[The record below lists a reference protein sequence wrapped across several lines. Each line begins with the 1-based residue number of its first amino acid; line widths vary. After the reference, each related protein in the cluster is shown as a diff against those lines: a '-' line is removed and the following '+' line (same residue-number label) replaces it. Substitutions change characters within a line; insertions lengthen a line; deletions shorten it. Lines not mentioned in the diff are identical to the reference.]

1 MQEKKSLIFQGI
13 SSTIIIVMLL
23 AAAVSYNGKLFGTK
37 TSELLKFKPK
47 EDTQIPIEQ
56 LLEAGYDN
64 YKLDNVSDGIW
75 NLVNSQGE
83 EQGKVITSIS
93 FSKKVYGYAGT
104 IPMLIFIN
112 SENII
117 EKIHLLDNYET
128 PRFIRSVVN
137 GGIVEQWIGKNINEA
152 LAHKNP
158 DFVSGATMSSD
169 AINISVRRSLL
180 ALQECNQSAF
190 SVIGEWNSKTWAAL
204 LVIMSG
210 VFMAFYTKHK
220 KLRVLQMVI
229 NTVVLGFY
237 CGQFISISLIVGW
250 LGNGV
255 NLIAK
260 ISLVL
265 MVILALIMPMLFNK
279 KQFYCMWLCPFG
291 SAQELAGKLTKT
303 KWNIPTGVAKYLKH
317 TRKVILVLLFALMWL
332 GVGFDI
338 ANYEPFA
345 AFLFG
350 HAGAIVTVIAI
361 LSIVLSLFVSR
372 PWCRFACPTGQLLR
386 WCQRITK

>member
-13 SSTIIIVMLL
+13 SSTIVIVMLL
-23 AAAVSYNGKLFGTK
+23 AAAVSYNGKLFGVK
-37 TSELLKFKPK
+37 TSELLKFNTN
-47 EDTQIPIEQ
+47 EDAQIPIEQ

-64 YKLDNVSDGIW
+64 YKLDKEVDGIW
-75 NLVNSQGE
+75 NLVNNQGE
-83 EQGKVITSIS
+83 EQGKVIKSIS

-112 SENII
+112 SENVI

-128 PRFIRSVVN
+128 PRFLRSVVN
-137 GGIVEQWIGKNINEA
+137 GGVVEQWIGINVSEA
-152 LAHKNP
+152 LGHKNP

-169 AINISVRRSLL
+169 AINISIRRSLL
-180 ALQECNQSAF
+180 ALQESNQSTF
-190 SVIGEWNSKTWAAL
+190 SVISEWNSKTWAAL
-204 LVIMSG
+204 LVIISG

-220 KLRVLQMVI
+220 NLRLLQMTI

-237 CGQFISISLIVGW
+237 CGQFISINLIIGW

-265 MVILALIMPMLFNK
+265 MVVLALIMPMFFNK
-279 KQFYCMWLCPFG
+279 KQFYCLWLCPFG
-291 SAQELAGKLTKT
+291 SAQELAGKISKT
-303 KWNIPTGVAKYLKH
+303 KWNIPAGVAKYLKH
-317 TRKVILVLLFALMWL
+317 TRKAILILLFALMWL

-361 LSIVLSLFVSR
+361 LSILLSVFVSR

>member
-13 SSTIIIVMLL
+13 SSTIVIVMLL
-23 AAAVSYNGKLFGTK
+23 AAAVSYNGKLFGVK
-37 TSELLKFKPK
+37 TSELLKFNTN
-47 EDTQIPIEQ
+47 EDAQIPIEQ

-64 YKLDNVSDGIW
+64 YKLDKEVDGIW
-75 NLVNSQGE
+75 NLVNNQGE
-83 EQGKVITSIS
+83 EQGKVIKSIS

-112 SENII
+112 SENVI

-128 PRFIRSVVN
+128 PRFLRSVVN
-137 GGIVEQWIGKNINEA
+137 GGVVEQWIGKNVSEA
-152 LAHKNP
+152 LVHKNP

-169 AINISVRRSLL
+169 AINISIRRSLL
-180 ALQECNQSAF
+180 ALQESNQSTF
-190 SVIGEWNSKTWAAL
+190 SVISEWNSKTWAAL
-204 LVIMSG
+204 LVIISG

-220 KLRVLQMVI
+220 NLRLLQMTI

-237 CGQFISISLIVGW
+237 CGQFISINLIIGW

-265 MVILALIMPMLFNK
+265 MVVLALIMPMFFNK
-279 KQFYCMWLCPFG
+279 KQFYCLWLCPFG
-291 SAQELAGKLTKT
+291 SAQELAGKISKT
-303 KWNIPTGVAKYLKH
+303 KWNIPAGVAKYLKH
-317 TRKVILVLLFALMWL
+317 TRKAILILLFALMWL

-361 LSIVLSLFVSR
+361 LSILLSVFVSR

>member
-13 SSTIIIVMLL
+13 SSTIVIVMLL
-23 AAAVSYNGKLFGTK
+23 AAAVSYNGKLFGVK
-37 TSELLKFKPK
+37 TSELLKFNTN
-47 EDTQIPIEQ
+47 EDAQIPIEQ

-64 YKLDNVSDGIW
+64 YKLDKEVDGIW
-75 NLVNSQGE
+75 NLVNNQGE
-83 EQGKVITSIS
+83 EQGKVIKSIS

-112 SENII
+112 SENVI

-128 PRFIRSVVN
+128 PRFLRSVVN
-137 GGIVEQWIGKNINEA
+137 GGVVEQWIGINVSEA
-152 LAHKNP
+152 LGHKNP

-169 AINISVRRSLL
+169 AINISIRRSLL
-180 ALQECNQSAF
+180 ALQESNQSTF
-190 SVIGEWNSKTWAAL
+190 SVISEWNSKTWAAL

-220 KLRVLQMVI
+220 NLRLLQMTI

-237 CGQFISISLIVGW
+237 CGQFISINLIIGW

-265 MVILALIMPMLFNK
+265 MVVLALIMPMFFNK
-279 KQFYCMWLCPFG
+279 KQFYCLWLCPFG
-291 SAQELAGKLTKT
+291 SAQELAGKISKT
-303 KWNIPTGVAKYLKH
+303 KWNIPAGVAKYLKH
-317 TRKVILVLLFALMWL
+317 TRKAILILLFALMWL

-361 LSIVLSLFVSR
+361 LSILLSVFVSR

>member
-13 SSTIIIVMLL
+13 SSTIVIVMLL
-23 AAAVSYNGKLFGTK
+23 AAAVSYNGKLFGVK
-37 TSELLKFKPK
+37 TSELLKFNTN
-47 EDTQIPIEQ
+47 EDAQIPIEQ

-64 YKLDNVSDGIW
+64 YKLDKEVDGIW
-75 NLVNSQGE
+75 NLVNNQGE
-83 EQGKVITSIS
+83 EQGKVIKSIS

-112 SENII
+112 SENVI

-128 PRFIRSVVN
+128 PRFLRSVVN
-137 GGIVEQWIGKNINEA
+137 GGVVEQWIGINVSEA
-152 LAHKNP
+152 LGHKNP

-169 AINISVRRSLL
+169 AINISIRRSLL
-180 ALQECNQSAF
+180 ALQESNQSTF
-190 SVIGEWNSKTWAAL
+190 SVISEWNSKTWAAL
-204 LVIMSG
+204 LVIISG

-220 KLRVLQMVI
+220 NLRLLQMTI

-237 CGQFISISLIVGW
+237 CGQFISINLIIGW

-265 MVILALIMPMLFNK
+265 MVVLALIMPMFFNK
-279 KQFYCMWLCPFG
+279 KQFYCLWLCPFG

-303 KWNIPTGVAKYLKH
+303 KWNIPAGVAKYLKH
-317 TRKVILVLLFALMWL
+317 TRKAILILLFALMWL

-361 LSIVLSLFVSR
+361 LSILLSVFVSR

>member
-13 SSTIIIVMLL
+13 SSTIVIVMLL
-23 AAAVSYNGKLFGTK
+23 AAAVSYNGKLFGVK
-37 TSELLKFKPK
+37 TSELLKFNTN
-47 EDTQIPIEQ
+47 EDAQIPIEQ

-64 YKLDNVSDGIW
+64 YKLDKEVDGIW
-75 NLVNSQGE
+75 NLVNNQGE
-83 EQGKVITSIS
+83 EQGKVIKSIS

-112 SENII
+112 SENVI

-128 PRFIRSVVN
+128 PRFLRSVVN
-137 GGIVEQWIGKNINEA
+137 GGVVEQWIGINVSEA
-152 LAHKNP
+152 LGHKNP

-169 AINISVRRSLL
+169 AINISIRRSLL
-180 ALQECNQSAF
+180 ALQESNQSTF
-190 SVIGEWNSKTWAAL
+190 SVISEWNSKTWAAL

-220 KLRVLQMVI
+220 NLRLLQMTI

-237 CGQFISISLIVGW
+237 CGQFISINLIIGW

-265 MVILALIMPMLFNK
+265 MVVLALIMPMFFNK
-279 KQFYCMWLCPFG
+279 KQFYCLWLCPFG

-303 KWNIPTGVAKYLKH
+303 KWNIPAGVAKYLKH
-317 TRKVILVLLFALMWL
+317 TRKAILILLFALMWL

-361 LSIVLSLFVSR
+361 LSILLSVFVSR